1 MQWSA
6 AVRRLLLRRVQVLR
20 GEVLDAFNMSGAGC
34 PMERRTSV
42 RVDRCLY
49 AVRVRYFEEGQVAG
63 LRGVEH
69 VGVVWCCLFTH
80 HLRLHFCVFGR
91 AVRCPKRCVRVDK
104 LGGAV
109 GYESNAQ
116 KIAIFSRFA
125 AEYKLVRRKFSGQG
139 YSGCKTL
146 ARRGTLRRN

>member
-1 MQWSA
+1 MQRSA
-6 AVRRLLLRRVQVLR
+6 AVRRLLLRWVQVL
-20 GEVLDAFNMSGAGC
+20 GDEVLDAFNMSGAGG
-34 PMERRTSV
+34 PVQRGTAV

-49 AVRVRYFEEGQVAG
+49 AVRVRFFEEGQVAG

-69 VGVVWCCLFTH
+69 VGVVWCRLFTDH
-80 HLRLHFCVFGR
+80 FKAAFFCVWESSALSEALR
-91 AVRCPKRCVRVDK
+91 SARVDK

-125 AEYKLVRRKFSGQG
+125 AVQAVRLFVATSE
-139 YSGCKTL
+139 S
-146 ARRGTLRRN
+146 